1 MKRHLKRRLACAAA
15 LALASS
21 AAHATEGGGL
31 GIYPDGLENFMSG
44 ALPPPGVHMLIYGGG
59 ARYDK
64 LRGND
69 GERLPVPDFKVDVN
83 AVSYTHLTLP
93 TKRIV

>member
-1 MKRHLKRRLACAAA
+1 MSRHLTRRLACATA
-15 LALASS
+15 LALAGGV
-21 AAHATEGGGL
+21 AHATEGGGL

-44 ALPPPGVHMLIYGGG
+44 ALPPPGVHMLVYGGG

-69 GERLPVPDFKVDVN
+69 GERLPV
-83 AVSYTHLTLP
+83 LTSRSTSTCWP
-93 TKRIV
+93 RA